1 MLEKCAQTSCG
12 RKNFRFD
19 SLKFPIIFP
28 DNPKT
33 LKMRP
38 ILILFI
44 GGTLIASAQNPTA
57 AQQAQQF
64 YKQGIA
70 QEQAGNVEGARTAY
84 TQALR
89 LNPHFADARFRLGQL
104 KMDRGQLAA
113 KAREKKFGALIIPQ
127 MNLDGA
133 TVAESLEA
141 LRISMEKV
149 SNGEVAPNFVL
160 KDPDRKL
167 EKTSV
172 TFQLKSVPAKA
183 ILDYILSQ
191 GYAKAVFDEHA
202 VVIEPIPGPGLT
214 SPGDSVNGSR

>member
-1 MLEKCAQTSCG
+1 
-12 RKNFRFD
+12 
-19 SLKFPIIFP
+19 
-28 DNPKT
+28 
-33 LKMRP
+33 MRTF
-38 ILILFI
+38 LILFI
-44 GGTLIASAQNPTA
+44 GGTLAASAQNPTA

-64 YKQGIA
+64 YQQGIA
-70 QEQAGNVEGARTAY
+70 QEQAGDVAGARTAY

-89 LNPHFADARFRLGQL
+89 LNPQLADARFRLGQL

-113 KAREKKFGALIIPQ
+113 KAREKKFGSLIIPQ
-127 MNLDGA
+127 MNIEGA
-133 TVAESLEA
+133 TVYESLEA
-141 LRISMEKV
+141 LRVSMEKV

-191 GYAKAVFDEHA
+191 GHARATFDEHA
-202 VVIEPIPGPGLT
+202 VVIEPVSGPGLT